1 MWVNLD
7 KTADDIDKCL
17 RPWWTKWI
25 AALPP
30 EQREALADYKSKNY
44 PLFAIAQDPDR
55 EFSAEDLVRFEALDA
70 ALAASPQLPSPIV
83 VWRGFARYRDLFTGE
98 TTWNPPAL
106 GSLPRFKGFGYAV
119 ATLAFTALVPLAA
132 LALTGIPDL
141 SADGVAVGLGA
152 LFWSCLLESAT
163 LTERTRRMNG
173 GVAVI
178 GIELWLFAVLFVV
191 ADLLLLLFQ
200 ATETFGT
207 SGALWAAAV
216 GASFV
221 ALADLASASVG
232 LAFAAANRHPLA
244 DP

>member
-1 MWVNLD
+1 MPRSRRARSYQAPSSSGV
-7 KTADDIDKCL
+7 AS
-17 RPWWTKWI
+17 P
-25 AALPP
+25 
-30 EQREALADYKSKNY
+30 
-44 PLFAIAQDPDR
+44 AIAT
-55 EFSAEDLVRFEALDA
+55 S
-70 ALAASPQLPSPIV
+70 
-83 VWRGFARYRDLFTGE
+83 
-98 TTWNPPAL
+98 
-106 GSLPRFKGFGYAV
+106 
-119 ATLAFTALVPLAA
+119 
-132 LALTGIPDL
+132 
-141 SADGVAVGLGA
+141 
-152 LFWSCLLESAT
+152 
-163 LTERTRRMNG
+163 TERTRRMNG